1 MKALQIH
8 AGAMALKQ
16 LRERAL
22 QPADMRILP
31 AAAGGPK
38 GAERR
43 AAFGLR
49 LQFAPRQT
57 HKDGKGSMVMTP
69 RTTGFVT
76 ET

>member
-1 MKALQIH
+1 MAMKALQIH

-38 GAERR
+38 GAERG

-49 LQFAPRQT
+49 LQFAPDKPTRT
-57 HKDGKGSMVMTP
+57 GKAAWL
-69 RTTGFVT
+69 
-76 ET
+76 